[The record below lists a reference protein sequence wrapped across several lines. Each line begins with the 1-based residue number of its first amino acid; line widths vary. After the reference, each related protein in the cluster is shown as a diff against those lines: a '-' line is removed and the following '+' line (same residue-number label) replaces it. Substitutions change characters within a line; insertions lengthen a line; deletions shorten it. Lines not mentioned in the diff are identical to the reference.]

1 MKQPSSLAFVEAIF
15 GVGICFTVIKNI
27 ESRRLRA
34 LYVNKDSRP
43 VYVIYNIIRSWHF
56 SSSVLA

>member
-43 VYVIYNIIRSWHF
+43 VYVIYNIIRS
-56 SSSVLA
+56 